1 MLDLH
6 ADAMAWWVL
15 ERSTT
20 YGKDELVRLA
30 GALELDALAVADL
43 TAADRRAKFEQLGQA
58 RLVVTN
64 TVTPG
69 AGDGADGAFETRSI
83 SLLVTGRAL
92 IVMVDDPDTLTI
104 TRLLAGQ
111 GDRFAAGGVELAAQ
125 SVIAQIVTGY
135 AEVAATLQSAG
146 DDLAAALFEERP
158 LGKSEQ
164 LRAFRLRRRIGEL
177 RRLTEPMRS
186 ITSDLRLSCDVHEHA
201 VKRQWTLVTEQ
212 HERTADTVER
222 LRDELDSVFQ
232 TSLALADVQLNTIMK
247 KLSGWAAVLAAP
259 TLVGTIVGMNVRLP
273 LWETPEGFWF
283 YLGLMLV
290 ISVTLFVVFKRKD
303 WI

>member
-1 MLDLH
+1 MDLH

-15 ERSTT
+15 ERSTA
-20 YGKDELVRLA
+20 YGEDELVRLA

-64 TVTPG
+64 TVSPG
-69 AGDGADGAFETRSI
+69 DADGAFETRSI

-92 IVMVDDPDTLTI
+92 ICLVEEPDTLTI

-111 GDRFAAGGVELAAQ
+111 GDRFAEGGVELAAQ

-135 AEVAATLQSAG
+135 AEVAAGLQSAS
-146 DDLAAALFEERP
+146 DDLAAVLFEERP

-164 LRAFRLRRRIGEL
+164 LRAFRIRRRIGEL

-186 ITSDLRLSCDVHEHA
+186 ITSDLRLSCDVPEHA
-201 VKRQWTLVTEQ
+201 MKRQWTLVTEQ

-283 YLGLMLV
+283 YLGLMV
-290 ISVTLFVVFKRKD
+290 AISVTLFVVFKRKD
-303 WI
+303 WV